1 MSAEPSPDAP
11 LPVGYRQAV
20 VTGITVPLT
29 FSLVYFRFIVFEL
42 DNGPWNAWWV
52 GSAVLAAASVFTQSF
67 SLWRA
72 LQLSD
77 DRRAAYAV
85 TIRCFG
91 TGLLLLVGSLA
102 LSTVASLL
110 D

>member
-1 MSAEPSPDAP
+1 MGAQPPPDSP
-11 LPVGYRQAV
+11 LPIGYRQAV

-42 DNGPWNAWWV
+42 DSGPWTAWWV
-52 GSAVLAAASVFTQSF
+52 ASAAVAAVSILAQFY

-72 LQLSD
+72 LQLGD

-85 TIRCFG
+85 TVRCFG
-91 TGLLLLVGSLA
+91 GGLLMLIVSLA
-102 LSTVASLL
+102 LSTAASLV

>member
-1 MSAEPSPDAP
+1 MSADPPPDAP

-29 FSLVYFRFIVFEL
+29 FSLIYFRFIVFEL
-42 DNGPWNAWWV
+42 DDGPWNAWWV
-52 GSAVLAAASVFTQSF
+52 ASAVLCAASIFLQGF
-67 SLWRA
+67 SLWRS
-72 LQLSD
+72 LQLGD

-85 TIRCFG
+85 TVRCFG
-91 TGLLLLVGSLA
+91 CGLLLLVASLT
-102 LSTVASLL
+102 LSTVASLV

>member
-1 MSAEPSPDAP
+1 MSAEPPPDAP

-52 GSAVLAAASVFTQSF
+52 VSATLAAVSIFTQVF
-67 SLWRA
+67 SLWRS
-72 LQLSD
+72 LQLGD
-77 DRRAAYAV
+77 DRRAAYTV

-91 TGLLLLVGSLA
+91 IGLLLLVASLA
-102 LSTVASLL
+102 LSTVASLV